1 MVVTVSRVLVADIG
15 NREREVALKLLGMYS
30 P

>member
-1 MVVTVSRVLVADIG
+1 MVVTVSRVLVVDIG
-15 NREREVALKLLGMYS
+15 SREREVALKLLGMYS